1 MKTIINLLL
10 VTAPLLLLAC
20 SGSTADKPSNADK
33 PSKLPNFEKQLIQ
46 ELKAITETYSE
57 PNHGFIYTVFENG
70 SAQIQVV
77 HCSFI
82 HELKTTNTEF
92 GLAIAIAFDETFPG
106 EIENH
111 KRFKNSEYFS
121 KFTAYEW
128 NDIPSYGINMKTDY
142 QGTAAMLNDILLNI
156 YGFDESTNFSTDSYD
171 QGAL

>member
-1 MKTIINLLL
+1 MKTMIKLFL

-20 SGSTADKPSNADK
+20 SGNTADKT
-33 PSKLPNFEKQLIQ
+33 SKLPELEKQLIE

-57 PNHGFIYTVFENG
+57 PNHGFIYTVFEND

-82 HELKTTNTEF
+82 QELKTTNTEF
-92 GLAIAIAFDETFPG
+92 GLAIAISFDETFTD

-128 NDIPSYGINMKTDY
+128 DGIPCYGINMEMDY
-142 QGTAAMLNDILLNI
+142 EGTATMMTGILLNI
-156 YGFDESTNFSTDSYD
+156 YGFDESTNFSTDTYD